1 MLVLRGVAGKGKRG
15 LSDHLVN
22 TVSSISQSP
31 RLVTI
36 GVPIYK
42 RLEYLPQVLKIIEAQ
57 DYPAVQLLLSDNG
70 LHGTKVRELAEAHY
84 RRPYRFRQNAAIATA
99 SSHFNQLI
107 EEANGEYFM
116 LLCDDDEISENYVS
130 ELVSR
135 LEAYPQASVAV
146 ARQEL
151 IDSDGKILRK
161 TREPLPE
168 ILLGPDFVR
177 SIWQEYEF
185 GFECFAT
192 VLARTAEMRDCGGYP
207 EFTRGNGNDNALL
220 ISLCLNSHVVFSSK
234 CVFRWRI
241 DETSHGWSVPIR
253 DLAASTRE
261 FLHYLESAPAIRRYE
276 AAHPQQWKPLKNCL
290 VEMVW
295 KTYLGRWQGLYRKR
309 LSRMEWARAAF
320 SLPYIPAYYSQVA
333 SVFKDAAK
341 GGLKRR
347 VKRFIPNQRHS
358 ASQTRP

>member
-1 MLVLRGVAGKGKRG
+1 MEK
-15 LSDHLVN
+15 
-22 TVSSISQSP
+22 TVSSNSQSP
-31 RLVTI
+31 GLVTI

-57 DYPAVQLLLSDNG
+57 DYPAVELLLSDNG
-70 LHGTKVRELAEAHY
+70 LNGTKVRELAETHY
-84 RRPYRFRQNAAIATA
+84 KRPYRFRQNAAIATA

-107 EEANGEYFM
+107 QEANGEYFM
-116 LLCDDDEISENYVS
+116 LLCDDDEISGNYVS

-135 LEAYPQASVAV
+135 LEAWPQASVAIS
-146 ARQEL
+146 RQEL
-151 IDSDGKILRK
+151 IDPNGAILRK

-168 ILLGPDFVR
+168 ILSGPDFVR
-177 SIWQEYEF
+177 SSWQKYEF
-185 GFECFAT
+185 GLECFAT
-192 VLARTAEMRDCGGYP
+192 VLARTAAIRACGGYP

-276 AAHPQQWKPLKNCL
+276 AAHPELWKPLKNCL
-290 VEMVW
+290 VEMAW

-309 LSRMEWARAAF
+309 LSRMEWVRAAF
-320 SLPYIPAYYSQVA
+320 SLPCIRAYYSEVA
-333 SVFKDAAK
+333 SVLKHAAT

-347 VKRFIPNQRHS
+347 LEQGMPSQRHS
-358 ASQTRP
+358 TSQTRP

>member
-1 MLVLRGVAGKGKRG
+1 MK
-15 LSDHLVN
+15 STVN
-22 TVSSISQSP
+22 STSQSP

-42 RLEYLPQVLKIIEAQ
+42 RLEYLPHVLKIIEAQ
-57 DYPAVQLLLSDNG
+57 DYPAVELLLSDNG
-70 LHGTKVRELAEAHY
+70 LNGTKVRELADAHY
-84 RRPYRFRQNAAIATA
+84 KRPYSFRQNAAIATA

-107 EEANGEYFM
+107 QEAKGEYFM

-135 LEAYPQASVAV
+135 LEACPQASVAI

-151 IDSDGKILRK
+151 IDPDGAILRK

-168 ILLGPDFVR
+168 ILSGPDFVR
-177 SIWQEYEF
+177 SSWQKYEF

-192 VLARTAEMRDCGGYP
+192 VLGRTAEMRACGGYP
-207 EFTRGNGNDNALL
+207 ETTRGNFNDNALL

-261 FLHYLESAPAIRRYE
+261 FLHYLESAPAIRQFE
-276 AAHPQQWKPLKNCL
+276 AAHPEQWKPLKRL
-290 VEMVW
+290 LEEMAW
-295 KTYLGRWQGLYRKR
+295 QTYLGRWQGLYRKR
-309 LSRMEWARAAF
+309 LSRMAWAKAAF
-320 SLPYIPAYYSQVA
+320 SLPYIPAYYREVA
-333 SVFKDAAK
+333 SVFKDEAK

-347 VKRFIPNQRHS
+347 LKRFIPARREPTP
-358 ASQTRP
+358 QTRPNP